1 MFLVGNQREYLIL
14 NLIHYILLYI
24 HYIHRIK
31 LPEYRIG
38 IKFDKDSLAVEKK
51 QLLEQNCKCLLAY
64 GLDTWQRNPTNK
76 FKFNLEQLILLKK
89 AKKKIKKS
97 IYIVDT
103 E

>member
-51 QLLEQNCKCLLAY
+51 NSYL
-64 GLDTWQRNPTNK
+64 NK
-76 FKFNLEQLILLKK
+76 
-89 AKKKIKKS
+89 
-97 IYIVDT
+97 IVNVYLPMV
-103 E
+103 